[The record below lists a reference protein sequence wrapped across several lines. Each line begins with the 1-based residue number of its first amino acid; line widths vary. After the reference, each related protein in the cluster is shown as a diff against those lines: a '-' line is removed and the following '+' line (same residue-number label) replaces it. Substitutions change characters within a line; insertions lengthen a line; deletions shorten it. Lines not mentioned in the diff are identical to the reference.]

1 MIRFLKYAALTAGT
15 LLLLLL
21 AVAALVRAGV
31 DPNDYKGDIIRLAQQ
46 KHQRTLAI
54 PDTIKLTLYPRIG
67 ANLGRVAL
75 SEQGSSTQFA
85 AVDSARISVALLPL
99 VLRRE
104 VVIDRIDIRGMRAAV
119 IRHADGSVNIGD
131 LTSPSYSG
139 PATIPPGHGHAPLR
153 VAIDSI
159 RIDGAHINF
168 DDRKTGRTVVISDLH
183 IDSGQIRRGITSRLA
198 VSANVRSSRPAV
210 NTALTLAG
218 KFTPDLEHRR
228 VTFTDLE
235 ANLELSPQ
243 NAKASINGTIDMDL
257 DKDEFEAELKG
268 RLDEST
274 FDLSAGLREQEWRLS
289 AHIDTLDLNRY
300 WTPGPV
306 VDLTALSALRAR
318 GGIEIGSLK
327 AGPIRATA
335 VRAALRSGGGKLV
348 LQPVSGTAYGGAA
361 KGSLA
366 FDFSASASTPRITL
380 LQELKAVQVGPLLQD
395 LMGKA
400 PVDGKGDVMV
410 DVHTEGS
417 TTVQMREALSGSTVM
432 RIADGRITG
441 IDIARL
447 IKGARTDQ
455 GVAGSGG
462 VTRFAALN
470 ASFTIANGVAHN
482 ADLAARAPALAMAG
496 AGDIDLARR
505 QIDYT
510 LACTLAGA
518 SAALPVH
525 LAGPWDAITWHIDT
539 REVSGA
545 EVKQQARDKLKKT
558 IRGLLKR

>member
-67 ANLGRVAL
+67 ANLGRLVL
-75 SEQGSSTQFA
+75 SEQGGNTQFA
-85 AVDSARISVALLPL
+85 AVDNARISVALLPL

-119 IRHADGSVNIGD
+119 IRRADGSVNIGD

-139 PATIPPGHGHAPLR
+139 PATAPPEHGHAPLR

-159 RIDGAHINF
+159 RIDDAHIDF
-168 DDRKTGRTVVISDLH
+168 DDRRTGRTVVISHLH
-183 IDSGQIRRGITSRLA
+183 IDSGQIRRGVTSRLA
-198 VSANVRSSRPAV
+198 ASANIRSSRPAI
-210 NTALTLAG
+210 NTALTLRG
-218 KFTPDLEHRR
+218 KFTPDLERRR
-228 VTFTDLE
+228 VTFTELE
-235 ANLELSPQ
+235 ANLDLSPPQ
-243 NAKASINGTIDMDL
+243 ARASINGSIDMDL
-257 DKDEFEAELKG
+257 DKDEFEAELTG
-268 RLDEST
+268 RLDDSS

-300 WTPGPV
+300 WIPGPV
-306 VDLTALSALRAR
+306 IDLTSLSALRAR
-318 GGIEIGSLK
+318 GGIEIGSLT

-335 VRAALRSGGGKLV
+335 VRAALRAGAGKLV
-348 LQPVSGTAYGGAA
+348 LQPIAASAYGGVA

-380 LQELKAVQVGPLLQD
+380 LQELKAVQVGPLLTD
-395 LMGKA
+395 LGGKA
-400 PVDGKGDVMV
+400 PVDGKGDVLV

-417 TTVQMREALSGSTVM
+417 SAVQLREALSGSTVM
-432 RIADGRITG
+432 RLTDGTING
-441 IDIARL
+441 IDLAGL
-447 IKGARTDQ
+447 LKGAPSDQ
-455 GVAGSGG
+455 GVAGTGG
-462 VTRFAALN
+462 VTRFTSLN

-482 ADLAARAPALAMAG
+482 ADLAAHAPALAMAG

-510 LACTLAGA
+510 LACTLAGTH
-518 SAALPVH
+518 AALPVH
-525 LAGPWDAITWHIDT
+525 VAGPWDAISWHIDT
-539 REVSGA
+539 KAVSGA